1 MASSQLKIKHYEGF
15 GGNFVDSDYLAA
27 AYRTAD
33 PYMFESIFRQVY
45 SSMNYFSDKPVLSML
60 LGNKITI
67 DDEIYRWTLT
77 GSEHKVLR
85 SVEVLETSTTPG
97 IGGTEFR
104 IKLDEDWLL
113 PGEVIMPE
121 DNDYLLRIKDGPFPE
136 GLGAVYVVYLAED
149 DPTRFL
155 PASYLEVGKTFTK
168 ATTAVQSEM
177 NSEFGGQQYP
187 NSYMLESQ
195 VGFFGQSLKITDKA
209 LRQSGR
215 IGIPF
220 TVNGKKVEKFVPMA
234 EMKMF
239 DEFELSKEVALVYG
253 KRMTKPGKGG
263 YWIKTGPGMREQM
276 KDGNVERYSGNLTE
290 SRLKNFLLDIF
301 FARNDRRNRKVR
313 VMTGTMGSVM
323 FHEMLASSASGFLQ
337 PTENNFIKPAGT
349 GVTANDLQFGGQF
362 TRYIGPEG
370 IEVEVYVNPQYDS
383 FKFCPK
389 ADSVYTDRPIDSWR
403 MTFLDFAAPTST
415 SFGSNI
421 NMLEVAN
428 SYSHGYVEGT
438 VGPNGPIQGAATTKL
453 LGCYERWVQ
462 GSAGVMIT
470 DVTRTGEL
478 IRENED

>member
-1 MASSQLKIKHYEGF
+1 MASSQLKTKHYQGF

-33 PYMFESIFRQVY
+33 PYVFRDIFMEVY
-45 SSMNYFSDKPVLSML
+45 TSLGYLKNQPLMDMLS
-60 LGNKITI
+60 GSKTII

-77 GSEHKVLR
+77 GAERKVLR

-113 PGEVIMPE
+113 PGEVIWPE

-136 GLGAVYVVYLAED
+136 GVGSVYVVYLAED
-149 DPTRFL
+149 DPQRYL
-155 PASYLEVGKTFTK
+155 PPAYLEVGKEFRK

-187 NSYMLESQ
+187 NSYELESQ

-234 EMKMF
+234 EMMMF
-239 DEFELSKEVALVYG
+239 QEFEKSRETAMMYG
-253 KRMTKPGKGG
+253 KRMTKPGKSG
-263 YWIKTGPGMREQM
+263 YWIKTGAGIREQM
-276 KDGNVERYSGNLTE
+276 KDGNIERYSGNLSET
-290 SRLKNFLLDIF
+290 RLKNFLLDIF
-301 FARNDRRNRKVR
+301 FARNDRSNRKVR
-313 VMTGTMGSVM
+313 VMTGTMGSIM
-323 FHEMLASSASGFLQ
+323 FHELLADSANGFLQ
-337 PTENNFIKPAGT
+337 RGDQFIKPAGT
-349 GVTANDLQFGGQF
+349 GVTANDLQYGGQF

-370 IEVEVYVNPQYDS
+370 IEVEVTLNPNYDS
-383 FKFCPK
+383 IDFCPK
-389 ADSVYTDRPIDSWR
+389 TDSVHTNIPVDSWR
-403 MTFLDFAAPTST
+403 MTFLDLANPSSN
-415 SFGSNI
+415 SFGGNI
-421 NMLEVAN
+421 RMLEVAN

-478 IRENED
+478 IRESED